1 MANLGLVLLAFAFVC
16 FFMAAIPLGSPMWNR
31 LVAAGLAFWVAAEL
45 FGGAA
50 RALGWH

>member
-1 MANLGLVLLAFAFVC
+1 MGNLGLVLEAFAFVC

-45 FGGAA
+45 FGGAV
-50 RALGWH
+50 RLWGGH